1 MNKFC
6 PKCGTEN
13 TTNSK
18 FCPNCGESMGEGAA
32 NNTVATSTG
41 VKTNGL
47 AVAGF
52 VTGLSSLLIN
62 FMGLVGLVALILS
75 AVGLTKTGPGKDKG
89 RGMAVAGL
97 ILGIISVIYGIFQ
110 IIYYANNYSWYW

>member
-1 MNKFC
+1 MKKLIECWKNKEYVIIKLEVILWISF
-6 PKCGTEN
+6 GVV
-13 TTNSK
+13 
-18 FCPNCGESMGEGAA
+18 
-32 NNTVATSTG
+32 NNTPVVNYGA
-41 VKTNGL
+41 KTNGL

-62 FMGLVGLVALILS
+62 FVGLVGLVATILS

-97 ILGIISVIYGIFQ
+97 ILGIISVIYGFFQ
-110 IIYYANNYSWYW
+110 IIYYSSWYF

>member
-1 MNKFC
+1 MNNFC
-6 PKCGTEN
+6 PNCGEKN

-18 FCPNCGESMGEGAA
+18 FCPNCGNKFVSNV
-32 NNTVATSTG
+32 NNSVDRNTYSGIAI
-41 VKTNGL
+41 
-47 AVAGF
+47 AGF

-62 FMGLVGLVALILS
+62 FMGLVGLVATILS
-75 AVGLTKTGPGKDKG
+75 AVGLTKTGETKQKG

-97 ILGIISVIYGIFQ
+97 ILGIISVIYGVFQ